1 MSKELSMNRAKNDNG
16 QLDNAGARYITGLLI
31 SIVLAL
37 FLTNVVFAR
46 RAEPDSWNN
55 PACSE
60 PSSTLSG
67 NSYEQYIM
75 EIRGTSSYEYIPADC
90 PSCNAPAAPQANNDD
105 DDEPSSRRSSAPAP
119 TACVPQYHAPTVS
132 LGGYTP
138 SYPLVL
144 GQDPDEIGVD
154 VTITAQGGAKTNSC
168 IGDARGTITAFQLN
182 EVTLSPEAIARIQ
195 GELQKAYPGA
205 RVLGSYPLHPSPS
218 VSLGSNA
225 ALRFHFDPQDP
236 GAYNVL
242 VTIRQHDGQTVS
254 QTFQV
259 PAYLLEATI
268 SW

>member
-1 MSKELSMNRAKNDNG
+1 MNKPKSNLRF
-16 QLDNAGARYITGLLI
+16 TSGLLI

-37 FLTNVVFAR
+37 FLTNVVSAR

-90 PSCNAPAAPQANNDD
+90 PSCNQPAAPAPRNNDD

-119 TACVPQYHAPTVS
+119 APVPTVCVPVYHAPTVS

-138 SYPLVL
+138 PYPLVL
-144 GQDPDEIGVD
+144 GQDPDKIGVD
-154 VTITAQGGAKTNSC
+154 VTIMAQGGGKTNSC
-168 IGDARGTITAFQLN
+168 PGDPRGTITTFQLN
-182 EVTLSPEAIARIQ
+182 EVTLSPEAIARIK

-218 VSLGSNA
+218 TSLGSNA
-225 ALRFHFDPQDP
+225 VLRFHFDPQDP
-236 GAYNVL
+236 GAYNIT
-242 VTIRQHDGQTVS
+242 VTARQQDGQTVS

-259 PAYLLEATI
+259 PAHLLEATI
-268 SW
+268 AW

>member
-1 MSKELSMNRAKNDNG
+1 MNKPIPNLRILTA
-16 QLDNAGARYITGLLI
+16 LFISFAI
-31 SIVLAL
+31 SILVSSTAS
-37 FLTNVVFAR
+37 AR
-46 RAEPDSWNN
+46 RGGSDGWNN
-55 PACSE
+55 PACSV

-67 NSYEQYIM
+67 NSYKEYIM

-90 PSCNAPAAPQANNDD
+90 PSCNAPAAPAPRGDDD
-105 DDEPSSRRSSAPAP
+105 DDEPPSRRSSAPAP
-119 TACVPQYHAPTVS
+119 TACVPAYHTPTLS
-132 LGGYTP
+132 MGGYTP
-138 SYPLVL
+138 PYPLVL

-168 IGDARGTITAFQLN
+168 PGDPRGTITIFQLN
-182 EVTLSPEAIARIQ
+182 EVTLSPEAIARIK

-205 RVLGSYPLHPSPS
+205 RILGSYPLHPSAS

-225 ALRFHFDPQDP
+225 TLTFHFDPQDP
-236 GAYNVL
+236 GAYNVQI
-242 VTIRQHDGQTVS
+242 TATQHDGQSVS

>member
-1 MSKELSMNRAKNDNG
+1 MNNPKNRLHN
-16 QLDNAGARYITGLLI
+16 LRYPTGLLI
-31 SIVLAL
+31 SITLAIL
-37 FLTNVVFAR
+37 LTSTVSAR
-46 RAEPDSWNN
+46 RGGSDSWSN
-55 PACSE
+55 PACSV

-67 NSYEQYIM
+67 DTYKEYITK
-75 EIRGTSSYEYIPADC
+75 IRGTTSYEYIPADC
-90 PSCNAPAAPQANNDD
+90 PSCNAPAASQANNDDD

-119 TACVPQYHAPTVS
+119 TACVPQYHAPTLS
-132 LGGYTP
+132 MGGYTP
-138 SYPLVL
+138 PYPLVL

-168 IGDARGTITAFQLN
+168 PGDSRGTISTFQLN

-218 VSLGSNA
+218 TSLGSNA
-225 ALRFHFDPQDP
+225 TLRFHFDPLDP
-236 GAYNVL
+236 GAYNIL
-242 VTIRQHDGQTVS
+242 VIATQHDGQTVS

-259 PAYLLEATI
+259 PAHLLEATI